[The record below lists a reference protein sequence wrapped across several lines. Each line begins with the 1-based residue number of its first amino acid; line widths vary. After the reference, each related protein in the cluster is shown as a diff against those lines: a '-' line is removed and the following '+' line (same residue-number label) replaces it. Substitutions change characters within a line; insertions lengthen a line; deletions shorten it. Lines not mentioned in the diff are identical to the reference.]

1 MFTAKQ
7 YRAKSNSYGELSK
20 EAVDPGQIRKYQ
32 DLSDSFS
39 SLADNEDWLAGN
51 FDKTLQASDEKQ
63 SSYVSLAPEEEHS
76 HAPKAA
82 PDGGSW
88 QTSPH

>member
-7 YRAKSNSYGELSK
+7 YRAKSNACGELSK

-32 DLSDSFS
+32 DSSDSFS

-51 FDKTLQASDEKQ
+51 FDKTLQASDEKR
-63 SSYVSLAPEEEHS
+63 SSYVGLAAEQDDELTVRKWRVVE
-76 HAPKAA
+76 
-82 PDGGSW
+82 
-88 QTSPH
+88 

>member
-7 YRAKSNSYGELSK
+7 YRAKSDEYGELGK
-20 EAVDPGQIRKYQ
+20 KAVDPAQIRKYL
-32 DLSDSFS
+32 DSSGSFS

-63 SSYVSLAPEEEHS
+63 LGYVYLAAKEEHDDV
-76 HAPKAA
+76 AKVP

-88 QTSPH
+88 QAFAD